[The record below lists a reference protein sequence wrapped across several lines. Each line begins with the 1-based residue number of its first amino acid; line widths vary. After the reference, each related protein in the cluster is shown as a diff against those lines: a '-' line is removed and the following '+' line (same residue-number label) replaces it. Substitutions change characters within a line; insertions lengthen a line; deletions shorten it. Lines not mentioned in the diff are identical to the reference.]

1 MAGLSWNSLQLLL
14 GSLDKGIYLLAFALA
29 LFGLLVRLRA
39 KEDCG
44 LPLLFTLLLCGY
56 YAVHLI
62 VEVQSRYRY
71 FLMPCIFILA
81 GIAIARL
88 LPKNNE

>member
-1 MAGLSWNSLQLLL
+1 MKLKLIPLLL
-14 GSLDKGIYLLAFALA
+14 TF
-29 LFGLLVRLRA
+29 V
-39 KEDCG
+39 
-44 LPLLFTLLLCGY
+44 LLLCGY

-71 FLMPCIFILA
+71 FLMPCVFLLA

-88 LPKNNE
+88 LPKNQQSELNL